1 MKKVILPFTL
11 FLAMLVGLYYSTKY
25 TNDTCDKLLEL
36 SYETESSIAFEQWD
50 DAYINSLDLLKSYEK
65 DMSLVTLFL
74 NHEELDIIYNETL
87 KLTQFTK
94 EKDKSHSLSTI
105 HLIKSLIEGIK
116 EGQKLTLRN
125 IFHICTNMKFTVY
138 IFLNNPNL
146 YGKY

>member
-1 MKKVILPFTL
+1 MKKVILPFML

-25 TNDTCDKLLEL
+25 TNNTCDKLLKIT
-36 SYETESSIAFEQWD
+36 SDTEASIAFEQWD
-50 DAYINSLDLLKSYEK
+50 NAYINSMDLLSNYEK

-105 HLIKSLIEGIK
+105 HLIKSLIKGIK

-125 IFHICTNMKFTVY
+125 IFYIYKF
-138 IFLNNPNL
+138 
-146 YGKY
+146 